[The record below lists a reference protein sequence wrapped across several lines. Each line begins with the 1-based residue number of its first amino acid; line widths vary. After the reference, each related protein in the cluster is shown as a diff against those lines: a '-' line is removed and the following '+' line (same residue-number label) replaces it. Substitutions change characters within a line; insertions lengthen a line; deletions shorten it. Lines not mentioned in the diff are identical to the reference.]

1 VVPVEE
7 AFLVGSFRAVVMPY
21 LGGVTLAHILKSLTA
36 LPQPPIWGRALF
48 AAQRPDLPPGAPV
61 PADAGLRTALESV
74 SFADAVLWI
83 GMQVAAGLAHAHRQG
98 VLHLDLKPANVLWT
112 DAGRPMLLDFHL
124 AAAAGR
130 GEPAGGTLPYMA
142 PEQIDAFRGTGR
154 VVDGRADL
162 FGLGV
167 ILFQFFTGKLP
178 FPTDRDTTPEGL
190 AAALEDRLKPLSD
203 VRELNPA
210 APPAG
215 AAVVARLLAP
225 DPERRYR
232 SARALIGDLR
242 QHLRRTPLPL
252 PGWWVRWFGG

>member
-1 VVPVEE
+1 
-7 AFLVGSFRAVVMPY
+7 
-21 LGGVTLAHILKSLTA
+21 
-36 LPQPPIWGRALF
+36 
-48 AAQRPDLPPGAPV
+48 
-61 PADAGLRTALESV
+61 
-74 SFADAVLWI
+74 
-83 GMQVAAGLAHAHRQG
+83 
-98 VLHLDLKPANVLWT
+98 
-112 DAGRPMLLDFHL
+112 
-124 AAAAGR
+124 
-130 GEPAGGTLPYMA
+130 MA